1 MHPLEGGNKNIKP
14 NFDKDMSNMVPIT
27 GIDSLF
33 LEIEEDRQ
41 KIQDLLADPAKYWT
55 SKLS

>member
-1 MHPLEGGNKNIKP
+1 
-14 NFDKDMSNMVPIT
+14 
-27 GIDSLF
+27 LF